1 MSLFS
6 DISEPGVAMSNS
18 DSRGSSWYKK
28 SNKKVIPN
36 HLVPKK
42 KIGFQLSAVTN
53 NKRDQPNDRR
63 NSSRADKGFETT
75 DFNVITFGNKTHR
88 NSNASF
94 QDPSLL
100 ALKDRTFDGAV
111 DNDDLPLYS
120 YNEDLPPPRSFYD
133 LKDEASAASNKPIQQ
148 TESFITKDPKS
159 FHNAF
164 EKAAGSNTES
174 KADDNKILKNPLQ
187 RSEAAVLVFGYPE
200 SMANQ
205 VIAHFLEFG
214 TILEEFEAAKSAAT
228 SSPEEIFQGPT
239 TGAFISSKPNESIHG
254 AQPSAPIFCGKSW
267 VKLTYDNPSSAAD
280 ALQESGSV
288 FNGAIIGV
296 VPYTKDAVEKLQNR
310 KLTSTEDIGGG
321 LHGVPLGDPSSKV
334 DKGVIGDSNDI
345 QGSYIKRL
353 EVKDG
358 SELFL
363 KAPINGDSLNLTD
376 GKKSE
381 KKLGLV
387 GTISNYLFGFHDL

>member
-1 MSLFS
+1 MAS
-6 DISEPGVAMSNS
+6 S
-18 DSRGSSWYKK
+18 DSKDPAWYQK

-42 KIGFQLSAVTN
+42 KIGFQLSAVSN
-53 NKRDQPNDRR
+53 NKRDQNKRSTGKDDEAFK
-63 NSSRADKGFETT
+63 ST
-75 DFNVITFGNKTHR
+75 DFNVISFGNKTHR

-94 QDPSLL
+94 QDSSLL
-100 ALKDRTFDGAV
+100 AIKDQSFEG
-111 DNDDLPLYS
+111 NNNNNEDLPLYN
-120 YNEDLPPPRSFYD
+120 YNEDLPPPRSLYD
-133 LKDEASAASNKPIQQ
+133 LNDDSSNAVNKPIQQ
-148 TESFITKDPKS
+148 TESFITKDPRS
-159 FHNAF
+159 FLNAF
-164 EKAAGSNTES
+164 ARNTSPDDS
-174 KADDNKILKNPLQ
+174 KADDKKILKNPL
-187 RSEAAVLVFGYPE
+187 RHSEAAVLVFGYPE

-214 TILEEFEAAKSAAT
+214 TILEDFEAAKSTAT

-239 TGAFISSKPNESIHG
+239 TGAFFSSSSDEKQHESQLKP
-254 AQPSAPIFCGKSW
+254 PIFCGKSW

-288 FNGAIIGV
+288 FNGALIGV
-296 VPYTKDAVEKLQNR
+296 VPYTKSAVEKLQNR

-321 LHGVPLGDPSSKV
+321 LQGLQLGDFSSKV

-345 QGSYIKRL
+345 QASYIKRL

-358 SELFL
+358 SEMFL
-363 KAPINGDSLNLTD
+363 KAPKGDPQNPSEL
-376 GKKSE
+376 KKPE
-381 KKLGLV
+381 QKLGFV